1 MPTIIAAWRAALEA
15 GDAEAAGACL
25 AEDAVFISPLTEKFR
40 FHGREQV
47 TDVLRSAVEVF
58 DDVRF
63 HTEVGEGSTYAL
75 FFHCRIGA
83 QAVEEAQLLRLDDAG
98 LIGELTY
105 FGRPLPALTE
115 TMVALGPRMLRR
127 QGQPGLGRLIGL
139 AVKPLA
145 AMTRFGE
152 RRLVPLAD
160 PNRPNRKRRIDG

>member
-1 MPTIIAAWRAALEA
+1 MPTTIAAWRAALEA
-15 GDAEAAGACL
+15 GDAEAAGACV

-40 FHGREQV
+40 FRGQEQI
-47 TDVLRSAVEVF
+47 TEVLRSAVEVF
-58 DDVRF
+58 DDVRY
-63 HTEVGEGSTYAL
+63 HTEVGQGSTYAL
-75 FFHCRIGA
+75 FFHCRIGT

-98 LIGELTY
+98 LISELTF

-115 TMVALGPRMLRR
+115 TMAALGPRMLRR

-152 RRLVPLAD
+152 RRLVPLGD
-160 PNRPNRKRRIDG
+160 PNRAKRRIDG